1 MAKNVIYKSPKK
13 GLINSWTSIR
23 NQAQLS
29 GIYEEDVYSQ
39 LAQEN
44 DPIKAQSYLSMLAV
58 NGDALKSQLPQQYDT
73 YEAESKYSMLVGLS
87 NIINYNN
94 NQEAIDIQA
103 QNNEFKNQ
111 FGNNENWVNNYVNDK
126 LGGDYSK
133 FNQQFK
139 DTESLSS
146 IYDEGYFA
154 DSELS
159 SEDITKAYND
169 FSTAYSSFMDS
180 YTPKEYTD
188 YATILKNIDDY
199 DTQLKAQKAYEDMS
213 TATKVWSTIGQVLTS
228 IVTTPIEMVEG
239 IIDGVSYGIATIAE
253 IRDDYTTA
261 EEVRAFADKDI
272 IPTSVWLTDMFEYS
286 YATNPYATGV
296 GQKIGS
302 MSLGIVQSISQV
314 VTMVGLNALVPG
326 VGTGVYYAS
335 MAGQTASEYSL
346 ENPDRSMTN
355 IFAYASLKT
364 ALSYAI
370 EGLSP
375 SDAFKQNFAPK
386 IWRKL
391 HGKANAP
398 VKILME
404 AIGEGG
410 EEFAEEFIGT
420 YAIDMWFNPDEGI
433 PSLGDTAVRSAEAA
447 LAGAI
452 SGAFLAGGHIALRR
466 HAINKS
472 TLKLVSDIDGSN
484 TTLNANE
491 MLLLSTY
498 FKKLDDKVNA
508 NKKLS
513 KKDQANYD
521 KLKNYKFEIYENTGT
536 FRTSIVGAL
545 NTDTNIVQ
553 NTTSNYG
560 IVDYDYSN
568 YDEEFV
574 TSKPVEVAESTVI
587 QAVDDYNNTISS
599 DIGID
604 VSTNTGAEEISSID
618 DYLARVKAE
627 STSTNTVQT
636 VTSTEYTGNSI
647 NATLTDPKL
656 ASTKRSAQEL
666 NKTRKE
672 LSSKASKKRSV
683 KLNTT
688 LSASE
693 VNTISSQA
701 TTETGITLSELTA
714 YLTPDKFSDAI
725 QTFGKYSQKIVDDL
739 MDRVDYNE
747 QITKLSKSE
756 ADRLTTLGKKVS
768 EVFGSD
774 IVIEP
779 YTELKSS
786 IGDNTYLYYS
796 SNRKLPVVFEYNGNV
811 YLSAAAAKLFSTSKI
826 AQLLLA
832 TKQVYYLYDTA
843 IADSIVN
850 DILDEYVKAAELNAK
865 NTDYIKIAKQQALFT
880 ALFVENSKLGAK
892 LFMTRK
898 SEYKKMVDTIRTQ
911 VSGYD
916 SVDMTTVNSLTAI
929 AERNLY
935 TQCVNRIFESE
946 QTEALRQLSSV
957 LGNQSTFFKSD
968 ADIEQFIANIKTE
981 NPNAFRFMTF
991 KSDIN
996 LDASDLALAIEF
1008 FAKQFGYKIPKN
1020 ANTLTLFE
1028 IAKGL
1033 FKQSNY
1039 TNIEAL
1045 NSYLNQFKAFE
1056 GAQNAGFENLL
1067 NYFLI
1072 SNFGFCV
1079 TVDNKILHTRRLEEM
1094 ISIDSLMARIKST
1107 DFEPFLLSTVLT
1119 TAGKQFLGPALQNS
1133 DIVIMPATLQRGL
1146 GTTNYFAG
1154 RKISNFV
1161 YINTSKN
1168 NGKLGTTEHEILHAI
1183 SNISGITMP
1192 INQKG
1197 FAIAIENIANEFKRA
1212 GKLNEFIDLATDAIN
1227 ILSSNLPERIA
1238 QRDGITSED
1247 IRDTIAKV
1255 KNKVTNGKL
1264 SKESFRMLIDKL
1276 SQAFYIVGY
1285 RNELVANSSMQ
1296 GIVGYNTVDVKH
1308 VYDSSVNDYTRKTA
1322 IFEVHSDIPFLKLLN
1337 GRTYTYDANSTE
1349 TYNKRIAD
1357 LKSRTITKDQA
1368 LISLIKSGAFVE
1380 NTDITSNGSDSE
1392 ADLGDLGKAF
1402 SEDFKD
1408 KDITQLISKKF
1419 WMSVVKDQE
1428 LSYVISKMSTQDF
1441 INFVSNVTGKEIS
1454 VLKKAVKEAG
1464 AAKTAM
1470 NLMNVPFVVG
1480 TDYTAALCN
1489 GIKPRNLSVPDNA
1502 YTLYG
1507 DKITGIVRYNAASK
1521 SCSICLDNL
1530 MIGPATKQ
1538 TLNDIINNTQ
1548 PGSRLYLAG
1557 TRKFIN
1563 KNAAFDYINKSIDYY
1578 SGNSDSVTNANF
1590 TAVFSKLKTQSI
1602 MGYKQAYPYD
1612 TIFVTNDGK
1621 IYNFDSKGKL
1631 IDQIE
1636 DILLS
1641 LGISD
1646 SFMGEYTVNVDT
1658 GDIDTDI
1665 NGLTPRLTQLFTEN
1679 GIAIFRKQGSTW
1691 TSTGR
1696 FNILQDRFAN
1706 TISAKINPTNAF
1718 VKLRSGVAIVQDP
1731 KTLEVKIVQRN
1742 DDGRFEGT
1750 EVPWK
1755 KNKWYDSICNIMT
1768 EYQITEFSQLSQ
1780 LGFSQEFIDKL
1791 ANYTGTKTKYY
1802 GLTHSDILTYI
1813 NDDTNTSFSR
1823 NLLISHCPDSYSNS
1837 LDWKRNG
1844 YITNVSE
1851 ADQFVSTFNT
1861 YFAVM
1866 EYANQLLQSNSYPNK
1881 NKLLNMLSKVYS
1893 NETEL
1898 MTDWNSFMQAIK
1910 QDNSYIGTANEI
1922 ADTINNRRSS
1932 LITDLLNLDAQK
1944 TLKFANGVNLSYN
1957 SFAYVYALIKK
1968 GWGLN
1973 MQVMGTDLEVSNKNE
1988 TGTVSILDKISKIK
2002 FDSEIGADAK
2012 GYISEIEGT
2021 IADIESMNSDAEKL
2035 NSYDKLLDRLEEI
2048 DSESLDTI
2056 NTDQYANIILNRM
2069 DELQGISVNKTDD
2082 ASKKISKIKEY
2093 SDNIKTLNPT
2103 EKAQA
2108 RANLETE
2115 FQEFVNMRV
2124 RNIRKYGYEGYNKI
2138 RKAYDSLGASS
2149 RVNISSNISKKVKGF
2164 SKRITNAVNDGSITQ
2179 TQADKLNSS
2188 MNLLQSVYRGL
2199 LSVPVDFTYNG
2210 LTQYDAIN
2218 ESVNIID
2225 EYLSGENIKTK
2236 LKKLLNFIDMAAINT
2251 PRTLNEKTQRIDSK
2265 FRFTVEQQ
2273 RYLYLLESSLK
2284 GATNQQKLDVY
2295 LDILNSDTSE
2305 LGRPVVAIL
2314 QDEVRKLSDI
2324 VSDVEEDIDFSKLKD
2339 SLKSAGI
2346 NVTTE
2351 TPTKRKKYT
2360 QESLT
2365 ALEASRSV
2373 VRALST
2379 QKRHADLLNDS
2390 TPATDTAMQEATK
2403 TAYQKVMNYDFVTV
2417 VDHLRKDAV
2426 DFYKD
2431 HFSTEYETLKAYRK
2445 GEITLTS
2452 NEYESLIAH
2461 RRQTIDSYIETYSKT
2476 YKDRYET
2483 VHRSFDNL
2491 LEFKGNPIAAKI
2503 STGLHIAY
2511 ARFIYGPKTQAN
2523 IQQFLSEVDLVL
2535 SERKINQ
2542 VIAGNSTKRNTKDYI
2557 TLAESTS
2564 DPEASAIL
2572 RTLREGKYLDRSQVF
2587 AEELGKVTQQM
2598 TEAQNLINA
2607 VTGNYDGDIE
2617 KALAKRITEVEKTID
2632 TVTSDLSQG
2641 TKLTEYRTIRLEAKL
2656 KSAKEE
2662 LSRLK
2667 DLQAGTAQLAENII
2681 SDEPKPKDIDI
2692 DSIDALT
2699 DDSEA
2704 DIDFTKLADDDIDN
2718 IFTDDADTIKQI
2730 NKTTN
2735 KPERTH
2741 DEMYKSAAYS
2751 SESPLMDANADEMLR
2766 FIPEKTRT
2774 IIENS
2779 KEKTIT
2785 VASTEEFLKY
2795 NADKL
2800 NKFLADYTA
2809 VKNFIAW
2816 YKKSPNLSIDK
2827 QTNAMI
2833 ILSQI
2838 SANLMIKADLRA
2850 EASELIN
2857 KARRAAG
2864 RQLSLARGEGMTP
2877 VDELGM
2883 LAEQDLPLT
2892 DADRAE
2898 LAKISA
2904 AQKLA
2909 IKNNDYKAIDQ
2920 AMTDALTVLSKYSNH
2935 LDRKV
2940 NVFEK
2945 GLTQEEKAVR
2955 WHNLAQRITSWRY
2968 FAMLSAPAT
2977 FFSRNVAGNALIT
2990 VMDKVSSKVGTLFG
3004 KLQDRFSKN
3013 KDGTPRYK
3021 QTNNKAS
3028 NKAKSAVNSQLVD
3041 SGLLDSILAGT
3052 VSKYDTGYST
3062 SKNKL
3067 KKLILGSKKTG
3078 DSNLDVMDTDDTNLL
3093 SDTLNERTPF
3103 GNSKVGQVLNTM
3115 YNKIFGIMDKY
3126 DKVFMRKY
3134 MINLV
3139 TQVVYDNYTDAD
3151 YAALEAGDKNAI
3163 RKFQDI
3169 VAYAQDEA
3177 LRTYF
3182 RYQGKTYTALMR
3194 LLDGHP
3200 AAKAVFATIFPFPRM
3215 LLNTM
3220 STALSYSP
3228 IGFIKAAMTMKS
3240 DDTVFKNLKVSKQLG
3255 QAAVGTV
3262 AMAIGAIL
3270 TALGAIRFDDEDKY
3284 SGPKLVFFDA
3294 LEISLEDLAPTA
3306 IPFIVGA
3313 SFTDGLTGSLWDGI
3327 TNSANALLE
3336 TTIIGDL
3343 INTFGGNK
3351 NALDVVSNTF
3361 SVYVNQFMPAV
3372 VRHVT
3377 RLLDPTQKKY
3387 SSNGG
3392 IKVLQKIA
3400 AQIPLLSY
3408 VVPAKVDN
3416 YTGNDETY
3424 YSDSGNKFLA
3434 ALMVALNAVL
3444 PAKISLNN
3452 PSELEIESK
3461 ANDAATTGPSKKYT
3475 IDGVEY
3481 TLSTKEYREY
3491 QKLRAKLY
3499 NEYAQELIKTP
3510 KYAKMTNVQKQK
3522 ELKKL
3527 QSKATEEA
3535 RKQLKIG

>member
-1 MAKNVIYKSPKK
+1 MAKNIIYSNPKK
-13 GLINSWTSIR
+13 GIVNSWTSIR
-23 NQAQLS
+23 NQALLS

-39 LAQEN
+39 LAQDN
-44 DPIKAQSYLSMLAV
+44 DPAKAQGYLTMLAV
-58 NGDALKSQLPQQYDT
+58 NGKALKDKLPSQYST
-73 YEAESKYSMLVGLS
+73 YETDSKYSLLIGLS
-87 NIINYNN
+87 NVINYENN
-94 NQEAIDIQA
+94 KEEIDLQSKNDA
-103 QNNEFKNQ
+103 FKEQ
-111 FGNNENWVNNYVNDK
+111 FGSTENWVNNYVNDK
-126 LGGDYSK
+126 FEGNYSK
-133 FNQQFK
+133 FNEQFQNA
-139 DTESLSS
+139 DSLSS
-146 IYDEGYFA
+146 LYDEGYFA
-154 DSELS
+154 DSNMTSDE
-159 SEDITKAYND
+159 ITQGYTD
-169 FSTAYSSFMDS
+169 FSNAYKNFNDT
-180 YTPKEYTD
+180 YKAKEYLD
-188 YATILKNIDDY
+188 YASVIKSVDEY
-199 DTQLKAQKAYEDMS
+199 DTQLKAQKSWENTKAGIKILY
-213 TATKVWSTIGQVLTS
+213 TAGQVITALPTA
-228 IVTTPIEMVEG
+228 VFEVAEG
-239 IIDGVSYGIATIAE
+239 IIDAGAYALSEIAYVKESYE
-253 IRDDYTTA
+253 FSDNL
-261 EEVRAFADKDI
+261 RAAADADVL
-272 IPTSVWLTDMFEYS
+272 PTQVWLTNMFEYS
-286 YATNPYATGV
+286 YATNPYSTGMP
-296 GQKIGS
+296 QKLASGA
-302 MSLGIVQSISQV
+302 LGISQSIGQV
-314 VTMVGLNALVPG
+314 VTKIGVDAIAPGL
-326 VGTGVYYAS
+326 GTFVYYS
-335 MAGQTASEYSL
+335 GMAGQTASEASNA
-346 ENPDRSMTN
+346 NPDKSMSE
-355 IFAYASLKT
+355 IFVYAAAKT

-370 EGLSP
+370 EGISG
-375 SDAFKQNFAPK
+375 SDAFKQNFEFEFWKKFRTRNAATK
-386 IWRKL
+386 IF
-391 HGKANAP
+391 A
-398 VKILME
+398 E

-410 EEFAEEFIGT
+410 EEFAEEFLGT
-420 YAIDMWFNPDEGI
+420 YLIDIWFNADEEV
-433 PSLGDTAVRSAEAA
+433 PSLGETFVSALEAGV
-447 LAGAI
+447 AGAI
-452 SGAFLAGGHIALRR
+452 SGGILAGGHAAVQHIATTG
-466 HAINKS
+466 AIANVVDK
-472 TLKLVSDIDGSN
+472 VSNSN
-484 TTLNANE
+484 TTLSASE
-491 MLLLSTY
+491 LVLLSAY
-498 FKKLDDKVNA
+498 FSKLDEKVNA

-513 KKDQANYD
+513 KKNQQRYD
-521 KLKNYKFEIYENTGT
+521 KLKSLGITIDNKTKTIN
-536 FRTSIVGAL
+536 VKL
-545 NTDTNIVQ
+545 NDL
-553 NTTSNYG
+553 SP
-560 IVDYDYSN
+560 
-568 YDEEFV
+568 V
-574 TSKPVEVAESTVI
+574 TQQDAAELTKPAKINEKVLK
-587 QAVDDYNNTISS
+587 QKLKDYNESSKQLTDIDAS
-599 DIGID
+599 DIAD
-604 VSTNTGAEEISSID
+604 
-618 DYLARVKAE
+618 
-627 STSTNTVQT
+627 
-636 VTSTEYTGNSI
+636 VTSTEQDAIMSDARTEQ
-647 NATLTDPKL
+647 TLT
-656 ASTKRSAQEL
+656 
-666 NKTRKE
+666 
-672 LSSKASKKRSV
+672 LSDF
-683 KLNTT
+683 
-688 LSASE
+688 
-693 VNTISSQA
+693 I
-701 TTETGITLSELTA
+701 A
-714 YLTPDKFSDAI
+714 YMGADKFSAAI
-725 QTFGKYSQKIVDDL
+725 QKFGKYSEQVIDRL
-739 MDRVDYNE
+739 MDRVEYHE
-747 QITKLSKSE
+747 RFAKLPQAE
-756 ADRLTTLGKKVS
+756 RTRLSAIGAKI
-768 EVFGSD
+768 SD
-774 IVIEP
+774 IFDTTIEIEP
-779 YTELKSS
+779 YIDAALAISE
-786 IGDNTYLYYS
+786 NTYLYYS
-796 SNRKLPVVFEYNGNV
+796 SNNKLPMIFEYGGNIYV
-811 YLSAAAAKLFSTSKI
+811 NAAAAKMFTLAKT
-826 AQLLLA
+826 AQLILA
-832 TKQVYYLYDTA
+832 HKQIGEIYDA
-843 IADSIVN
+843 AVADSIVN
-850 DILDEYVKAAELNAK
+850 TILNEYVEAAKLTDK
-865 NTDYIKIAKQQALFT
+865 NKEYIDIAKKQALFI
-880 ALFVENSKLGAK
+880 AIFVENSQLGSK
-892 LFMTRK
+892 LFMTNK
-898 SEYKKMVDTIRTQ
+898 SAYKSIVDKIRTQ
-911 VSGYD
+911 VSTYKY
-916 SVDMTTVNSLTAI
+916 VDTVKVASLTAI

-935 TQCVNRIFESE
+935 IQSISKIFETE
-946 QTEALRQLSSV
+946 QLDALKQLSSV
-957 LGNQSTFFKSD
+957 LGKNSEFFKSED
-968 ADIEQFIANIKTE
+968 DMKNFIANIKAE

-991 KSDIN
+991 KSDIS
-996 LDASDLALAIEF
+996 LDASDLAVAIEF
-1008 FAKQFGYKIPKN
+1008 FAKQFGYNIP
-1020 ANTLTLFE
+1020 ADASTLTLFE

-1033 FKQSNY
+1033 FDRNNYSNVA
-1039 TNIEAL
+1039 AL
-1045 NSYLNQFKAFE
+1045 DSYLNQFKAYR
-1056 GAQNAGFENLL
+1056 GSANATFDNLL

-1079 TVDNKILHTRRLEEM
+1079 TVDNKILHTRRIDEM
-1094 ISIDSLMARIKST
+1094 VYTDLIIQKSKN
-1107 DFEPFLLSTVLT
+1107 DNFDPFLLSSTLT
-1119 TAGKQFLGPALQNS
+1119 PEGKRLLGPALQNN
-1133 DIVIMPATLQRGL
+1133 DVVIVPENLRNASGDTIYYEGKAFSNIIRLTPATTSDKII
-1146 GTTNYFAG
+1146 TT
-1154 RKISNFV
+1154 K
-1161 YINTSKN
+1161 
-1168 NGKLGTTEHEILHAI
+1168 HEILHAI

-1192 INQKG
+1192 LNIEKFG
-1197 FAIAIENIANEFKRA
+1197 DAIGQIVDEWARK
-1212 GKLNEFIDLATDAIN
+1212 GKLPELVAMMADALNTLAPNA
-1227 ILSSNLPERIA
+1227 PERHN
-1238 QRDGITSED
+1238 SENSVYKFAAMLSD
-1247 IRDTIAKV
+1247 LSKKSNVTIDDL
-1255 KNKVTNGKL
+1255 TRLRPTINGKNISYLDQL
-1264 SKESFRMLIDKL
+1264 SKLMYS
-1276 SQAFYIVGY
+1276 VGF
-1285 RNELVANSSMQ
+1285 RNELIANSSMQ
-1296 GIVGYNTVDVKH
+1296 GIVNKNVIDAKLLNNVGNVGYF
-1308 VYDSSVNDYTRKTA
+1308 TRTL
-1322 IFEVHSDIPFLKLLN
+1322 IFECNSDIPFLKLLN
-1337 GRTYTYDANSTE
+1337 GRTYTMSSPITIYHKAI
-1349 TYNKRIAD
+1349 RA
-1357 LKSRTITKDQA
+1357 LKAKAITKDQA
-1368 LISLIKSGAFVE
+1368 ITTLIKSGAFVE
-1380 NTDITSNGSDSE
+1380 DTTNTTSSEYDLADIGE
-1392 ADLGDLGKAF
+1392 LFADK
-1402 SEDFKD
+1402 SFKD
-1408 KDITQLISKKF
+1408 IDNKQLISKNF
-1419 WMSVVKDQE
+1419 WLSVVHDQE
-1428 LSYVISKMSTQDF
+1428 LRTIISKMSTQDF
-1441 INFVSNVTGKEIS
+1441 INFVANITGKEIS
-1454 VLKKAVKEAG
+1454 VLAKAVKDAG
-1464 AAKTAM
+1464 AAKAAM
-1470 NLMNVPFVVG
+1470 NLMNVPFVAG
-1480 TDYTAALCN
+1480 TDYTAALCS
-1489 GIKPRNLSVPDNA
+1489 GLKPRNLSVPDNV

-1507 DKITGIVRYNAASK
+1507 DRLTGIVKYNAAKK
-1521 SCSICLDNL
+1521 SCTISLDNIS
-1530 MIGPATKQ
+1530 MGANTKE
-1538 TLNDIINNTQ
+1538 TLKNIIKNTQ
-1548 PGSRLYLAG
+1548 PGSRLFLAG
-1557 TRKFIN
+1557 KRSFLN
-1563 KNAAFDYINKSIDYY
+1563 KDAAFDYINTDVDYRNGESSSNDY
-1578 SGNSDSVTNANF
+1578 ANF
-1590 TAVFSKLKTQSI
+1590 NALFAKLKVQSI
-1602 MGYKQAYPYD
+1602 SGYRQSYPYD
-1612 TIFVTNDGK
+1612 TIFVTNNGE

-1631 IDQIE
+1631 IDQVE

-1641 LGISD
+1641 LGLSD
-1646 SFMGEYTVNVDT
+1646 EFMGDYTVNVDT
-1658 GDIDTDI
+1658 GDIDTDY
-1665 NGLTPRLTQLFTEN
+1665 NGLTSKLTKLFKEN
-1679 GIAIFRKQGSTW
+1679 GIAIFTKQNNTW

-1696 FNILQDRFAN
+1696 FNILQDKFAN
-1706 TISAKINPTNAF
+1706 IIGANINPTNAF
-1718 VKLRSGVAIVQDP
+1718 VELNSAVAIVQDP
-1731 KTLEVKIVQRN
+1731 KTLEVKLVQRN
-1742 DDGRFEGT
+1742 ADGTFEGT
-1750 EVPWK
+1750 EVAWK
-1755 KNKWYDSICNIMT
+1755 KNKWYDSICQIMT
-1768 EYQITEFSQLSQ
+1768 QYQITEFNQLAQ

-1791 ANYTGTKTKYY
+1791 ANYTGTKTAYY
-1802 GLTHSDILTYI
+1802 GLAHSDILTYI
-1813 NDDTNTSFSR
+1813 NDDTNTDFSR

-1844 YITNVSE
+1844 YITSISDVK
-1851 ADQFVSTFNT
+1851 QFTTTFES
-1861 YFAVM
+1861 YFSVM
-1866 EYANQLLQSNSYPNK
+1866 EYANQLIQSGKYPNK
-1881 NKLLNMLSKVYS
+1881 NKLLDMLSKVYA
-1893 NETEL
+1893 NEMEL
-1898 MTDWNSFMQAIK
+1898 VADWGAFMKAITNDTAYS
-1910 QDNSYIGTANEI
+1910 QLANEI
-1922 ADTINNRRSS
+1922 AQVVNKRRSN
-1932 LITDLLNLDAQK
+1932 LTTDLLNLDAQK
-1944 TLKFANGVNLSYN
+1944 GLRFANGANLSYN

-1973 MQVMGTDLEVSNKNE
+1973 MQVIGTDLEVSNKNE
-1988 TGTVSILDKISKIK
+1988 TGTVSILDKVAKIK
-2002 FDSEIGADAK
+2002 FDTEISADAK

-2179 TQADKLNSS
+2179 AQADKLNSS
-2188 MNLLQSVYRGL
+2188 MNLLQNVYRGL

-2210 LTQYDAIN
+2210 LTQYNAIN

-2225 EYLSGENIKTK
+2225 EYLSGENIKAK

-2403 TAYQKVMNYDFVTV
+2403 AAYQKVMNYDFVTV
-2417 VDHLRKDAV
+2417 LDHLRKDAV

-2452 NEYESLIAH
+2452 DEYESLIAH

-2542 VIAGNSTKRNTKDYI
+2542 VIAGNSTKRNTKYYI

-2564 DPEASAIL
+2564 DPEANAIL

-2617 KALAKRITEVEKTID
+2617 KALAKRITEVEKIID

-2641 TKLTEYRTIRLEAKL
+2641 TKLTEYRTMRLEAKL

-2730 NKTTN
+2730 NKTID

-2774 IIENS
+2774 IIENG

-2892 DADRAE
+2892 DVDRAE

-2920 AMTDALTVLSKYSNH
+2920 AMIDALTVLSKYSNH

-3139 TQVVYDNYTDAD
+3139 TQVVSDNYTDTD
-3151 YAALEAGDKNAI
+3151 YTALEASDKNAI

-3182 RYQGKTYTALMR
+3182 RHQGKTYTALMR

-3228 IGFIKAAMTMKS
+3228 VGFIKAAMTMKS

-3262 AMAIGAIL
+3262 AMATGAIL

-3294 LEISLEDLAPTA
+3294 LEISLEDLAPAA